1 MKKKSIASL
10 ILKTFFKALGIMAL
24 MIAVAFGGYFSTM
37 LFYKVS
43 SKSERSTQYKH
54 VIDVTTGND
63 SRNLIYSYNEESGL
77 IDKIVLEIYHSDSN
91 NLDYVTIPSGT
102 NIETSGENYT
112 EMLKGSQEVPQIV
125 RLSRLNRY
133 FSGDVAYEYGIMAL
147 EDEIGTDIGYFTA
160 IPSKKFDEWF
170 VNLGTSTEPYF
181 APSDKV
187 LEEAAACSDSYE
199 LSDMVEK
206 YWDDLISDITCAQ
219 KKQYSAS
226 FKKIKPEQIHTYRIY
241 TEQVK
246 KTHTII
252 KDKTRSLFRELDN
265 NEEYTKSDA
274 KRQTKAGATNSDS
287 GTKGTKGTKDTKE
300 LSIQLTNGSQING
313 LAAAYKEKLTAE
325 GYKILGTGNYEGDIQ
340 TNTKILVKKKGI
352 GDDLLSYFSSAT
364 IEVTE
369 DKLTDNAD
377 IEVIIGTK
385 DRITG
390 Y

>member
-37 LFYKVS
+37 LFYKVT
-43 SKSERSTQYKH
+43 SKSERSAQYKH

-63 SRNLIYSYNEESGL
+63 SRNLIYSYDEESGL

-102 NIETSGENYT
+102 NIETSGETYT
-112 EMLKGSQEVPQIV
+112 EMLKASQEVPQII

-147 EDEIGTDIGYFTA
+147 ENEIGTDIGYFTA

-170 VNLGTSTEPYF
+170 VNLGTSVEPYF

-187 LEEAAACSDSYE
+187 LEEATACSDSYE

-219 KKQYSAS
+219 KKQYFAS

-246 KTHTII
+246 KTHTVV

-265 NEEYTKSDA
+265 NEEYTKADTR
-274 KRQTKAGATNSDS
+274 RQTTNTGSNASADTSKA
-287 GTKGTKGTKDTKE
+287 KDTKN

-313 LAAAYKEKLTAE
+313 LAAAYKEKLTAK
-325 GYKILGTGNYEGDIQ
+325 GYKILDTGNYEGDIQ
-340 TNTKILVKKKGI
+340 TNTKILVKKTGI
-352 GDDLLSYFSSAT
+352 GKDLLDYFTSAT

-369 DKLTDNAD
+369 DELTNHAD